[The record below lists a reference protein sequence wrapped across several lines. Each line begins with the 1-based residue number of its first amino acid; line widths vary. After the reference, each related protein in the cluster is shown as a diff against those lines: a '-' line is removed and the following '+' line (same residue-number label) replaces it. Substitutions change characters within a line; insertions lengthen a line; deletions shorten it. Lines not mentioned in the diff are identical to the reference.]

1 MAAGAF
7 SLTITIPVTGGAS
20 NPDQVDRA
28 IVKQMLE
35 QASVAVGQGVANSGN
50 LTYLQTPAAGIT
62 AIGSWSYTVG
72 T

>member
-1 MAAGAF
+1 MAAGSF
-7 SLTITIPVTGGAS
+7 SLTITIPDTGGAL
-20 NPDQVDRA
+20 NPRA

-35 QASVAVGQGVANSGN
+35 QASVAVGQGVLTSGN
-50 LTYLQTPAAGIT
+50 LNYLQTPAAGIT